1 MIGIIG
7 GSGLYDMAG
16 LEVLEE
22 RRVSTPFG
30 DPSDAVR
37 IGRLDG
43 VEVAFLAR
51 HGRGHRVNPSEIPYR
66 ANIWALKSVGAQAIL
81 SVSAVG
87 SMREDIEPGQLVLVD
102 QFIDRTLGQRKHTFF
117 EGGCVAHVGLAD
129 PTCPHLISRLWA
141 AAQRLEIPAHL
152 NGTYVCIEGPQ
163 FSTRAESRLY
173 RSWGVSVI
181 GMTNVTEARLARE
194 AELHYATIAMA
205 TDYDVWHESEEDVT
219 VEAVLAVMRGNVDR
233 AQRLLRAVVPEVQ
246 AFVDS
251 PAGTMGRPDSC
262 ACPRSLD
269 FAVMT
274 APESIPAEAHARLE
288 LLLRRSLAGG
298 QA

>member
-16 LEVLEE
+16 LELLEE
-22 RRVSTPFG
+22 RRIQTPYG
-30 DPSDAVR
+30 QPSDAVR
-37 IGRLDG
+37 IGRLAG
-43 VEVAFLAR
+43 VDVAFLAR
-51 HGRGHRVNPSEIPYR
+51 HGRGHRVNPSEINYR
-66 ANIWALKSVGAQAIL
+66 ANLWALKSVGVQAVL

-87 SMREDIEPGQLVLVD
+87 SMREDIAPGQLVFVD

-117 EGGCVAHVGLAD
+117 EGGVVAHVGIAD
-129 PTCPHLISRLWA
+129 PTCPHLVSRLTA
-141 AAQRLEIPAHL
+141 AAAALGLPSHSG
-152 NGTYVCIEGPQ
+152 GTYVCIEGPQ

-173 RSWGVSVI
+173 RTWGASVI

-219 VEAVLAVMRGNVDR
+219 VEAVIAVMRGNVER
-233 AQRLLRAVVPEVQ
+233 AQHLLRAVLPEVQ
-246 AFVDS
+246 AFLAA
-251 PAGTMGRPDSC
+251 PAAC
-262 ACPRSLD
+262 ACPNALD

-274 APESIPAEAHARLE
+274 APDAISESADARVE
-288 LLLRRSLAGG
+288 LLLRRARARGG